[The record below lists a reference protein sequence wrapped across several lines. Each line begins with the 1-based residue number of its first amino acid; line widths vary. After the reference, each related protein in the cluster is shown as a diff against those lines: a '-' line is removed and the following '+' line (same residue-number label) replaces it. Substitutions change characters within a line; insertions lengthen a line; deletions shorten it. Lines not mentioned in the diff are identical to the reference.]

1 MNFWTKLEKPILS
14 LAPMCG
20 ITDSAFRQ
28 ICKKHG
34 ADVVYSEM
42 ASVDALYYKKSAKK
56 TLDLVKFQK
65 LERPYVVQ
73 LFGKDPAKFAKAVE
87 IITQQVKPDGID
99 INFGCPAKKVFG
111 HGSGASLMNDTK
123 KANQIIKSVIQNTT
137 LPVSIKIRSEVK
149 GVTAV
154 NFLNSIDHN
163 QLSALMIHG
172 RTYNQGFFGSIDY
185 TIIKQVKSLLDIPV
199 LANGGINTPEEAKLM
214 FDKTNADG
222 IGLARGVKGKPWLFS
237 QIKDFLVRDKY
248 NEKNFKQIKKIILE
262 HAKLSQKEKGEHG
275 IVELRKHLTWYI
287 KGFEGAKELR
297 QELVRVNSIMDI
309 TKILSMY

>member
-1 MNFWTKLEKPILS
+1 MNFWTKLNKPIMA

-65 LERPYVVQ
+65 SERPYVVQ
-73 LFGKDPAKFAKAVE
+73 LFGQDPEKFAQSAQ
-87 IITQQVKPDGID
+87 IITHEVKPDGID

-123 KANQIIKSVIQNTT
+123 KANQIIKSVVENTN

-154 NFLNSIDHN
+154 DFLKAVDCD
-163 QLSALMIHG
+163 QLAALMIHG
-172 RTYNQGFFGSIDY
+172 RSYAQGFSGSIDHEM
-185 TIIKQVKSLLDIPV
+185 IKRVKSMLNIPV
-199 LANGGINTPEEAKLM
+199 LANGGINSPEDAKVMLE
-214 FDKTNADG
+214 KTKADG
-222 IGLARGVKGKPWLFS
+222 IGIARGAKGRPWLFS
-237 QIKDFLVRDKY
+237 QIKDYLTKRKY
-248 NEKNFKQIKKIILE
+248 SEKNIKQIKKIIID
-262 HAKLSQKEKGEHG
+262 HAKLSYKEKGDHG

-287 KGFEGAKELR
+287 RGFEGAKNLR
-297 QELVRVNSIMDI
+297 QKLVRVKTIKEI
-309 TKILSMY
+309 EKILDSR